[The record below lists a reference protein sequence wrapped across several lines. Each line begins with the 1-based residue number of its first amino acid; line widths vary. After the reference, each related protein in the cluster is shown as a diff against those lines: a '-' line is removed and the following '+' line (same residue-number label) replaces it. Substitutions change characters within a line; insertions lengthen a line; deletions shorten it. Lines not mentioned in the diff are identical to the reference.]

1 MFDLRT
7 MTFNGVAQSYFTMP
21 MYLMENLSTDKYLTS
36 SAIYIYIRLFA
47 YASCVNTTQ
56 FGITIAWVAKN
67 TGLSR
72 KTVERSLA
80 LLAEHGYVNQEGICV
95 GEPQSKQLRAT
106 AKNHHVGGGS
116 VAQKFAQNP
125 ALGVT
130 VNHFEQSL
138 EVVAQPTVKQS
149 LTAETFVPKTGTEQ
163 DHSVD
168 LNAMLRSLGST
179 KRVGQKVVT
188 AVEPSEKVRQND
200 PKPVDKMSHSIGQNV
215 LKVGQNDALYI
226 NNPNKQS
233 KIKHS
238 STPSVTVGKV
248 GLLPSTSSRGFVEK
262 SQPKP
267 LASFL
272 PTLGKGQTVAI
283 GKPASLSQQHESY
296 IRSALTRMNVT
307 SPSERQRYTNE
318 IAYAATQGAFS
329 ETYKHT
335 PLKAIRACLNL
346 VEAGKWRANGGMY

>member
-1 MFDLRT
+1 MLDLRN

-47 YASCVNTTQ
+47 YASCVKTTQ
-56 FGITIAWVAKN
+56 FGITVAWVAKN

-72 KTVERSLA
+72 KTVERSLE
-80 LLAEHGYVNQEGICV
+80 LLKFHGYINQEGICV

-106 AKNHHVGGGS
+106 AKSHHIGRGS
-116 VAQKFAQNP
+116 VAQEFAP
-125 ALGVT
+125 KPSVT
-130 VNHFEQSL
+130 LNHFDSV

-179 KRVGQKVVT
+179 RKVGQKVVT
-188 AVEPSEKVRQND
+188 AVEPAEKVRQND
-200 PKPVDKMSHSIGQNV
+200 PKPVDKMSHSIGQNDH
-215 LKVGQNDALYI
+215 KVGQNDALYI

-238 STPSVTVGKV
+238 STPSVTVGV
-248 GLLPSTSSRGFVEK
+248 LPVAEAKGFVEPSKPK
-262 SQPKP
+262 S
-267 LASFL
+267 LA
-272 PTLGKGQTVAI
+272 TLLQGFAT
-283 GKPASLSQQHESY
+283 GKPSGKLDGKQTAY
-296 IRSALTRMNVT
+296 IETALVRMKVT
-307 SPSERQRYTNE
+307 SPSERARYQSE
-318 IAYAATQGAFS
+318 IAYAATQGAFAD
-329 ETYKHT
+329 TYSHT

-346 VEAGKWRANGGMY
+346 VEAGKWKPNAGMYL

>member
-1 MFDLRT
+1 MLDLRT

-138 EVVAQPTVKQS
+138 EVVAQPAVKDS
-149 LTAETFVPKTGTEQ
+149 LTAEPVISKMETEQ
-163 DHSVD
+163 DQSID
-168 LNAMLRSLGST
+168 LNALLRSLGST

-188 AVEPSEKVRQND
+188 AVEPAEKVRQND
-200 PKPVDKMSHSIGQNV
+200 QKPVDKMSHSIGQNV
-215 LKVGQNDALYI
+215 LKVGQNDALHI
-226 NNPNKQS
+226 TIQDKQS

-238 STPSVTVGKV
+238 STPSVTVGV
-248 GLLPSTSSRGFVEK
+248 LPVAKAKGVVEPTKPK
-262 SQPKP
+262 SLATMLQSFTTGKPKP
-267 LASFL
+267 ALH
-272 PTLGKGQTVAI
+272 GKHSA
-283 GKPASLSQQHESY
+283 Y
-296 IRSALTRMNVT
+296 IETALKRMMVT
-307 SPSERQRYTNE
+307 SPSERARYQSE

-329 ETYKHT
+329 ETYSHT

-346 VEAGKWRANGGMY
+346 VEAGRWRANAGMYA

>member
-1 MFDLRT
+1 MLDLRN

-72 KTVERSLA
+72 KTVERSLE
-80 LLAEHGYVNQEGICV
+80 LLKFHGYINHEGICV

-106 AKNHHVGGGS
+106 AKNHHLGRGS
-116 VAQKFAQNP
+116 VAQEFAQNP
-125 ALGVT
+125 APSVT
-130 VNHFEQSL
+130 VNHFEQTL
-138 EVVAQPTVKQS
+138 EVVAQPTVKES
-149 LTAETFVPKTGTEQ
+149 LTVETQQ

-188 AVEPSEKVRQND
+188 AVEPAEKVRQND

-215 LKVGQNDALYI
+215 LKVGQNDASHI
-226 NNPNKQS
+226 TIQDKQS

-238 STPSVTVGKV
+238 STPSVTVG
-248 GLLPSTSSRGFVEK
+248 LLPVAKAKGFVEPTKPK
-262 SQPKP
+262 S
-267 LASFL
+267 LA
-272 PTLGKGQTVAI
+272 TLLQGFTT
-283 GKPASLSQQHESY
+283 GKPKTKLDGKQTAY
-296 IRSALTRMNVT
+296 IETALIRMKVT
-307 SPSERQRYTNE
+307 SPSERARYQSE

-329 ETYKHT
+329 DTFSHT

-346 VEAGKWRANGGMY
+346 VEAGRWKPNAGMYA